1 MGNGVQMIEFDFWLC
16 LIMGVL
22 LLVCGIVGI
31 IDDARYKKIWW
42 RWVLDILAIV
52 FGAVFIIWTL

>member
-1 MGNGVQMIEFDFWLC
+1 
-16 LIMGVL
+16 MGVL

-42 RWVLDILAIV
+42 RWMLDILAIV